1 MKNVVELTI
10 CGRKLV
16 VKSDET
22 REYVR
27 KVEEFLNRRI
37 DEIRQNT
44 RVAATVDLVLLTALN
59 LSGELVKI
67 RDRLEKLD
75 KRSTE
80 LARVVE
86 RLTLK

>member
-1 MKNVVELTI
+1 MKSVVELTI

-22 REYVR
+22 QEYVR

-37 DEIRQNT
+37 EEIRQNT

-67 RDRLEKLD
+67 RDRLERLD
-75 KRSTE
+75 KRSSE
-80 LARVVE
+80 LVGVINRMT
-86 RLTLK
+86 RK